1 MEMSV
6 SGPEMIMGVSPI
18 MICLTE
24 TIVSIAH
31 LTVAATAITIS
42 KTSMGV
48 DGPEI
53 IVNETESIA
62 FV

>member
-1 MEMSV
+1 
-6 SGPEMIMGVSPI
+6 

-31 LTVAATAITIS
+31 LTVAATEITIS